1 MLLFF
6 TSPSRWLSSFIY
18 DLFELQPG
26 HILVDMGCGP
36 GLESKI
42 ILNKMKNQIRVI
54 GVDPSQGMLDEFRKG
69 LDSNPN
75 IETVCMDAVTFS
87 QSTHH
92 SSYDRIFLKS
102 MIHLLTHE
110 ERLIAFKG
118 FYKQLAPTN
127 GKLMIILGFHAGQI
141 APFDERTKSLIG
153 ISAIE
158 PLLDELKHAGFKQ
171 IQQEKFTFEYP
182 PNSVKVEDWIYII
195 ENRLFTQL
203 SKENINEQQLKDLIN
218 HARRHYEDPNNFQ
231 TIVKHTII
239 KCCVE

>member
-1 MLLFF
+1 MSASSDDQYQTRKNYF
-6 TSPSRWLSSFIY
+6 TPEIASKYVNMFYNSPSHSEWMSSLIY

-36 GLESKI
+36 GLESI
-42 ILNKMKNQIRVI
+42 RILDKMKNQIRVI

-102 MIHLLTHE
+102 VIHLLTHE

-127 GKLMIILGFHAGQI
+127 GKTNDNSRFPCI
-141 APFDERTKSLIG
+141 
-153 ISAIE
+153 
-158 PLLDELKHAGFKQ
+158 
-171 IQQEKFTFEYP
+171 
-182 PNSVKVEDWIYII
+182 PNCSI
-195 ENRLFTQL
+195 
-203 SKENINEQQLKDLIN
+203 
-218 HARRHYEDPNNFQ
+218 
-231 TIVKHTII
+231 
-239 KCCVE
+239 